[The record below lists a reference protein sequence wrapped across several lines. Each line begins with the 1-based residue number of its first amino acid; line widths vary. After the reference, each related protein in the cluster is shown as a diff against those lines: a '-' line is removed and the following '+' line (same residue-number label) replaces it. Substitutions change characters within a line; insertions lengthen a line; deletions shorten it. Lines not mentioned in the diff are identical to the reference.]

1 MHPNNSKRDIL
12 KTFKGVTLVTL
23 VTLITLEVE
32 NKTLTVDDVTTFT
45 YTTVQQTIFELSA
58 KSCSSM
64 RRSFSFKFT
73 KQKRFDLRQMF

>member
-1 MHPNNSKRDIL
+1 MSSIKTRKLIATLISFINLVNKTHPNNSKRGIL

-58 KSCSSM
+58 KS
-64 RRSFSFKFT
+64 
-73 KQKRFDLRQMF
+73 